1 MMMLNKFRLFDMI
14 LKDKILF
21 LTISEEIS
29 DIPGPQHIP
38 FAAHRPLGTTEQ
50 AALWIEH
57 GIPLRFSVE
66 H

>member
-1 MMMLNKFRLFDMI
+1 MI

>member
-1 MMMLNKFRLFDMI
+1 MI
-14 LKDKILF
+14 LKKKENIFLKIL
-21 LTISEEIS
+21 EEIN